1 MAKLDPT
8 VKKETAYAA
17 VWVFALSLLMEAV
30 FLLIRKWT
38 PAVLTGNLIGGAAA
52 VGNYLLLGVT
62 VAKAVSGP
70 ADRAALKIR
79 SSMTGRL
86 LGQAAI
92 CSLAVGLMHTNVYAT
107 LLPLLF
113 PRIGIAF
120 RPMIDRKRGKTGGGA
135 ETITDAS
142 TEGSDLLD

>member
-1 MAKLDPT
+1 MDPT

-17 VWVFALSLLMEAV
+17 LWVAALSFIMEAV
-30 FLLIRKWT
+30 FLITGQWT
-38 PAVLTGNLIGGAAA
+38 PAVLFGNLVGAGTA
-52 VGNYLLLGVT
+52 VGNYLLLGIT

-70 ADRAALKIR
+70 AEKAALKVR
-79 SSMTGRL
+79 SSMTARL

-92 CSLAVGLMHTNVYAT
+92 VAIAIGVLHTNVYAT

-120 RPMIDRKRGKTGGGA
+120 RPLIDRKRGKTAA
-135 ETITDAS
+135 ES
-142 TEGSDLLD
+142 EGSDLLD

>member
-1 MAKLDPT
+1 MSRLDPT

-17 VWVFALSLLMEAV
+17 LWVIALSFIMQAV
-30 FLLIRKWT
+30 FLLIGQWT
-38 PAVLTGNLIGGAAA
+38 PAVLLGNLIGAAA
-52 VGNYLLLGVT
+52 AIGNYLLLGMT

-70 ADRAALKIR
+70 ADQAALKVR
-79 SSMTGRL
+79 SSMTARL

-92 CSLAVGLMHTNVYAT
+92 AAIAIGLLHTNVFAT

-120 RPMIDRKRGKTGGGA
+120 RPLIDRKRGKTGA
-135 ETITDAS
+135 ES
-142 TEGSDLLD
+142 EGSDLLD